1 MTKQE
6 LANFIDQTLLS
17 QEATEEQV
25 KKFCQQAKEYGFASV
40 CINPVFVSTAA
51 KILSG
56 SQTKVCTVIDFPL
69 GAGGTES
76 KMSQADIAIT
86 NGADELD
93 FVIDLN
99 LVKSKKW
106 NELTQQLSFLTKSV
120 QEASMF
126 AEKDGLPRKGKVL
139 TKLILETTLLNDDE
153 IIQSCICA
161 KNARFDFVKTSTG
174 FSMKKPNG
182 ATIHAV
188 ELMRKTVGN
197 EMGVKASGGIHSTQ
211 EALDFISAGA
221 NRIGASSGIQ
231 IVDGLN

>member
-6 LANFIDQTLLS
+6 LAKFIDQTLLS
-17 QEATEEQV
+17 PEATEAQV
-25 KKFCQQAKEYGFASV
+25 EEFCIQAKQYGFASV
-40 CINPVFVSTAA
+40 CINQAFVSVAS

-76 KMSQADIAIT
+76 KMSQADIAVT

-106 NELTQQLSFLTKSV
+106 SELTQQLSILARSV

-126 AEKDGLPRKGKVL
+126 AEKDGLPRK
-139 TKLILETTLLNDDE
+139 
-153 IIQSCICA
+153 
-161 KNARFDFVKTSTG
+161 
-174 FSMKKPNG
+174 
-182 ATIHAV
+182 
-188 ELMRKTVGN
+188 
-197 EMGVKASGGIHSTQ
+197 
-211 EALDFISAGA
+211 
-221 NRIGASSGIQ
+221 
-231 IVDGLN
+231 